1 MIDQLGGYSIFED
14 KGEVKRLIQSLIQ
27 QEDPRVA
34 IDSLRKMDFS
44 YVITFSKMKR
54 RKEVELNQAEI
65 DASWNW
71 RNGTID
77 EILQKRVK
85 DAITEL

>member
-1 MIDQLGGYSIFED
+1 
-14 KGEVKRLIQSLIQ
+14 
-27 QEDPRVA
+27 
-34 IDSLRKMDFS
+34 
-44 YVITFSKMKR
+44 MKR

-85 DAITEL
+85 NAIAEL